1 MLFGSVALYR
11 LLIFLSFTAQVTL
24 PEYGKVAETN
34 FTEIRYLSSIL
45 DTQYPI
51 STKLGMLVPTNENT
65 TS

>member
-1 MLFGSVALYR
+1 MF
-11 LLIFLSFTAQVTL
+11 FKSFMAQVTL